1 MVSKWMVLAATLMN
15 NLFLRFNFTMQSWLP
30 CRWLNNFTLKT
41 ISNKVIE
48 TRLIKNKISSANNK
62 LAKFF
67 TLKILLRYLRNSGI
81 VSCVE

>member
-15 NLFLRFNFTMQSWLP
+15 NLFLRFNFTMQIWLP
-30 CRWLNNFTLKT
+30 CRWLNSFTLKT